1 MAGNTR
7 VCHNFIWIF
16 LSLTWLAMY
25 RLVFMS
31 VGLGV
36 AVPQGDWW
44 GQGNTYRRA
53 AATVDAKSHQCY
65 KVQGLDVN
73 RYAVLFTRTSNGHGL
88 SNNAIAAHKEC
99 TPKSPTVST

>member
-1 MAGNTR
+1 M
-7 VCHNFIWIF
+7 
-16 LSLTWLAMY
+16 SLLYLEIIIINLAAMY
-25 RLVFMS
+25 HLVFMS

-73 RYAVLFTRTSNGHGL
+73 RYAVLITRTPNGHGL
-88 SNNAIAAHKEC
+88 SNNSIAAHKEC

>member
-1 MAGNTR
+1 MRGNTTR
-7 VCHNFIWIF
+7 MSLLYLDF

-44 GQGNTYRRA
+44 GQGNA
-53 AATVDAKSHQCY
+53 D
-65 KVQGLDVN
+65 
-73 RYAVLFTRTSNGHGL
+73 
-88 SNNAIAAHKEC
+88 
-99 TPKSPTVST
+99 